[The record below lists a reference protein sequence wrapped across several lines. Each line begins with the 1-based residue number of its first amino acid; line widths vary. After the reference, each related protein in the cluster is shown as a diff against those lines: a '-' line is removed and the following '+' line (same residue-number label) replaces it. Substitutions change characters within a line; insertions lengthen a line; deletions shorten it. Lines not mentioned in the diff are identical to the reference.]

1 MLCEHGHEENPL
13 TFSWIDA
20 ATGPKVTP
28 PPVPSKWDNDDEDDN
43 FLIHKVRHQLL
54 IKDICKF
61 IDGFL

>member
-1 MLCEHGHEENPL
+1 MLCERGHEENPL

-54 IKDICKF
+54 I
-61 IDGFL
+61 